1 MSAPREPQ
9 PLGDIP
15 ANDNERP
22 GPRLKAEL
30 KLPKGLPVQ
39 IVEIEILAELLDS
52 LPPPANDN

>member
-9 PLGDIP
+9 LSSDIP

-22 GPRLKAEL
+22 RPRLKAEL
-30 KLPKGLPVQ
+30 RLPKGLPVQ

>member
-1 MSAPREPQ
+1 VSAPREPQ
-9 PLGDIP
+9 LSGDIP

-30 KLPKGLPVQ
+30 RLPKGLPVQ